1 MYARLRSTSYPSHRS
16 EISDFAISK
25 TTGYGRTDVWTDRPS
40 YRDAR
45 THLKNEMRK
54 NGIISAKVGVS
65 NHSALRSRIKR
76 SFVKSEV
83 VAPLMVSP
91 TGIEDKM
98 KVMRRINVGMHPSK
112 PRWKNAETEKK

>member
-1 MYARLRSTSYPSHRS
+1 
-16 EISDFAISK
+16 
-25 TTGYGRTDVWTDRPS
+25 
-40 YRDAR
+40 
-45 THLKNEMRK
+45 MRK

-98 KVMRRINVGMHPSK
+98 KVMRRINVGMHPSE